1 MVFLFSYTPTI
12 SNKMKKVVI
21 YILSLVFFIA
31 CLNMKQES
39 FDKAALL
46 SLDNNIDTIIGLL
59 KNTDT
64 LVEKDKLKALFAA
77 SRKSYKKVEPF
88 VEYYFQGLTRRIN
101 GPALPEIK
109 TDDNMINDPSGFQ
122 VIEEIIYSDTVDLE
136 DLKKQTKIL
145 TTDLLFIKNTMKEM
159 PIQEHH
165 FYELIQHQIIRIA
178 ALGITGF
185 DSPVSFQ
192 SIQEA
197 AFTLDGINEWYLLYC
212 NIKGKKVN
220 QQLTSLFKNAIVYA
234 QKNNNFN
241 EFNRLEFI
249 KNHLM
254 PISVCFE
261 KDFTSDLANMP
272 DINKNKVFYGTLSN
286 LMQGKKLNPDAFS
299 PFSETASTNEK
310 KELGK
315 ILFNDASLSKNNNIS
330 CASCHIASKAFTDG
344 KVTSVT
350 NIHNNS
356 VQRNSPTIL
365 YAAFQKS
372 FFYDLRSQDLENQIE
387 SVMKNPDEFDLTPKQ
402 IKKKILANPTLSNL
416 FTKAYPTKK
425 EITPYEIRNAIAV
438 YVRSLMPFNSKID
451 EYFRGETTLSESE
464 SNGFNV
470 FTGKAKCATCHFIP
484 VYNGTIPPWF
494 NNTESEVIG
503 VPKTNIW
510 KNAVVDE
517 DLGRYNLNQLEPL
530 KYSFKTPTI
539 RNIEK
544 TAPYMHNGVYNKLEE
559 VVKFYE
565 LGGGNGIGM
574 NLTYQTLPF
583 DNLQLTPKE
592 KNDLISFMLTLT
604 DKKY

>member
-1 MVFLFSYTPTI
+1 
-12 SNKMKKVVI
+12 MKKVVI

>member
-1 MVFLFSYTPTI
+1 
-12 SNKMKKVVI
+12 MKKVVV

-46 SLDNNIDTIIGLL
+46 SLENNIDTIIALL
-59 KNTDT
+59 KSSDR
-64 LVEKDKLKALFAA
+64 LVEKDKLQELFSS
-77 SRKSYKKVEPF
+77 SRKNYKKVEPF

-122 VIEEIIYSDTVDLE
+122 VIEEIIYSDTVDLL

-185 DSPVSFQ
+185 DSPIAFE
-192 SIQEA
+192 SIEEA

-212 NIKGKKVN
+212 TVKGKKVN

-254 PISVCFE
+254 PISVCIE

-544 TAPYMHNGVYNKLEE
+544 TAPYMHNGVYDKLEE
-559 VVKFYE
+559 VIKFYE

-574 NLTYQTLPF
+574 NLAYQTLPF

>member
-1 MVFLFSYTPTI
+1 MVFLFSYIPTI
-12 SNKMKKVVI
+12 SNKMKKVVV

-31 CLNMKQES
+31 CLNMKQQS

-46 SLDNNIDTIIGLL
+46 SLENNIDTIIALL
-59 KNTDT
+59 KSSDT
-64 LVEKDKLKALFAA
+64 LVEKDKLQELFSA
-77 SRKSYKKVEPF
+77 SRKNYKKVEPF
-88 VEYYFQGLTRRIN
+88 AEYYFQGLTRRIN

-122 VIEEIIYSDTVDLE
+122 VIEEIIYSDTVDLV

-145 TTDLLFIKNTMKEM
+145 TTDLLFIKNTIKEM

-185 DSPVSFQ
+185 DSPVAFQ
-192 SIQEA
+192 SIEEA
-197 AFTLDGINEWYLLYC
+197 AFTLEGINEWYLLYC
-212 NIKGKKVN
+212 NIKGKEVN

-299 PFSETASTNEK
+299 PFSESASTNEK

-315 ILFNDASLSKNNNIS
+315 ILFYDASLSKNNNIS

-402 IKKKILANPTLSNL
+402 IKKKILDNPKLSNL

-484 VYNGTIPPWF
+484 VYNGTIPPWY

-510 KNAVVDE
+510 NNAVVDE

-604 DKKY
+604 DKNY